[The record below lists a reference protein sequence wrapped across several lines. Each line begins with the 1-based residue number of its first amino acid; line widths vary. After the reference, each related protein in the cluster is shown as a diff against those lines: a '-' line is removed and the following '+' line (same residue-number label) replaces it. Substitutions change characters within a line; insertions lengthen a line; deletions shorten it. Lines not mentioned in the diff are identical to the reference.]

1 MRRKEL
7 EHVGK
12 GCRISNSLPKHK
24 STLAPVI
31 GAAINALPTVGNYNP
46 GVYYVGILL
55 VTITPSVFVS

>member
-31 GAAINALPTVGNYNP
+31 GAAINALPIITLELSYNIGNF
-46 GVYYVGILL
+46 L
-55 VTITPSVFVS
+55 VAITPTVLVS